1 LNRLGIF
8 PTFFLLAIFF
18 CISLFISNSAYSQGS
33 LQSYVKVRVKKGNTD
48 GSQIVLF
55 KDGVNVGTFP
65 TGRGGKFEV
74 RLDYDADYIFS
85 FEKTDYVTKKINI
98 NTQVPST
105 YPREKDN
112 IIDFEVELEPQVDM
126 TAIKVYDNPVGRIR
140 FDHRKNDFGYD
151 VDYSASF
158 QKKVREE
165 EKKLAEENKQKEAQK
180 EQERIAAEAEKR
192 KQEQEAQRLAQQEAL
207 RLEQEKQK
215 KEAEARALAEAKRKE
230 EEKRLEEERKRQEAE
245 KSASANK
252 KAENSKRI
260 SKR

>member
-1 LNRLGIF
+1 MNQLGIS

-18 CISLFISNSAYSQGS
+18 CFSLFISNSAYSQGS
-33 LQSYVKVRVKKGNTD
+33 LQSFVRVRVKKGNAE

-55 KDGVNVGTFP
+55 KDGTKVGTFP

-85 FEKTDYVTKKINI
+85 FEKTDFVTKKINI

-105 YPREKDN
+105 YPKEKDN

-126 TAIKVYDNPVGRIR
+126 AAIKVYDNPVGRIR

-165 EKKLAEENKQKEAQK
+165 EKKIAEENKQKEAQK
-180 EQERIAAEAEKR
+180 EQERIAEEAEQR
-192 KQEQEAQRLAQQEAL
+192 KQEQETQRLAQQEAL
-207 RLEQEKQK
+207 RIEQEKQK
-215 KEAEARALAEAKRKE
+215 KEAEARALAEAR
-230 EEKRLEEERKRQEAE
+230 ERK
-245 KSASANK
+245 K
-252 KAENSKRI
+252 KENLKRNVNVRKLKKLGWQKKHVKKL
-260 SKR
+260 KRGHD